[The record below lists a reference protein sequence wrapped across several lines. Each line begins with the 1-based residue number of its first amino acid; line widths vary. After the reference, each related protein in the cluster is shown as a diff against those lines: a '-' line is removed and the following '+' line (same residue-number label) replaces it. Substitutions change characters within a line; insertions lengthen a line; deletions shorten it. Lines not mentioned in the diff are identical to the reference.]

1 MLTVF
6 WIIVATALVTQG
18 SPAPLLD
25 LTNVPVRHRL
35 REPVTASGSGHSAGY
50 EGGLKPPS
58 PLALQLRSLEKG
70 DSPDTAIA
78 ELEIRNT
85 SRRHLEIPVDP
96 SSRDLEPASPRIPYR
111 YITAYLW
118 LLAEPN
124 AEQKMPTTGLHLY
137 GSKAVP
143 GTLRDLAPG
152 EAIGIRAKI
161 PVALVLQNEPSIDA
175 ATSRT
180 PTVRAFFALFDES
193 ITPSKGGIHS
203 STEEIIPTVTSTN
216 VAEFPLQ

>member
-1 MLTVF
+1 M
-6 WIIVATALVTQG
+6 QS

-35 REPVTASGSGHSAGY
+35 REPVMASGSGHSAGY
-50 EGGLKPPS
+50 EGRQTPPS
-58 PLALQLRSLEKG
+58 PLVLQLRSLAKG

-85 SRRHLEIPVDP
+85 SKRHLEIPVDP
-96 SSRDLEPASPRIPYR
+96 SSRDLEPASPRTPYR
-111 YITAYLW
+111 YRTAYLW

-124 AEQKMPTTGLHLY
+124 AEQKTPAAGLRLY

-143 GTLRDLAPG
+143 GTLRDLAPR

-161 PVALVLQNEPSIDA
+161 PVAVAVQNGPSRGA
-175 ATSRT
+175 ARGGTTSM
-180 PTVRAFFALFDES
+180 RAFIALFDES
-193 ITPSKGGIHS
+193 ITPGKDGIHS
-203 STEEIIPTVTSTN
+203 STEEIFPTITSTN
-216 VAEFPLQ
+216 AAEFPLQ